1 MDQFIKEIEQ
11 IVDEN
16 LKISHAKISVIMDEI
31 LEKQKNSLKW
41 RFGII
46 DKFFDYSYTPVV

>member
-16 LKISHAKISVIMDEI
+16 LKISHAKISVKMDEI